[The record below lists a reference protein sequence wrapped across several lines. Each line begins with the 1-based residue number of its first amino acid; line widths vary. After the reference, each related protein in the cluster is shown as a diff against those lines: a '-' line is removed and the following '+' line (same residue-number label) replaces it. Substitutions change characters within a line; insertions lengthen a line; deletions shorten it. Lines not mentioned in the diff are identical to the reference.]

1 MFRADAGRR
10 APAPRRLEL
19 SYIQTVPHE
28 EASGLLRE
36 LYDADLAA
44 NGFIPNYA
52 RAFSLRPQ
60 VYQAWRALSGSIK
73 ANMDL
78 RRYELVT
85 LAAAA
90 KLRCSY

>member
-1 MFRADAGRR
+1 M
-10 APAPRRLEL
+10 

-36 LYDADLAA
+36 FYEADLAA

-52 RAFSLRPQ
+52 RAFSLRPE
-60 VYQAWRALSGSIK
+60 VYQAWRLLISSIK
-73 ANMDL
+73 GNMDL

-85 LAAAA
+85 IAAAS

>member
-1 MFRADAGRR
+1 M
-10 APAPRRLEL
+10 

-28 EASGLLRE
+28 EASGLLLE
-36 LYDADLAA
+36 LYEADLAA

-52 RAFSLRPQ
+52 RAFSLRPE
-60 VYQAWRALSGSIK
+60 VYQAWRTLISSIK
-73 ANMDL
+73 GNMDL

-85 LAAAA
+85 IAAAS